1 MKCMCLLLEPRL
13 CSPPYHCSEKLESW
27 PASRRGKNPPM
38 GGAAAATVTEST
50 NSMLGIR
57 QALLLYPVYTVIS
70 PISRI
75 LFIQTPP
82 LHFLFI
88 LL

>member
-1 MKCMCLLLEPRL
+1 MYLFLKPRL
-13 CSPPYHCSEKLESW
+13 TTIVSEKLESW
-27 PASRRGKNPPM
+27 PTSHRGKDLPTV
-38 GGAAAATVTEST
+38 GAAATVREST
-50 NSMLGIR
+50 NNMLEIQ